1 MGPVTMIPLSKR
13 VYDSCSGN
21 VFGQRKNRMRQTG
34 RVVRGGAGWKRG
46 TDWLAVSW
54 GACLPAGKGH
64 GRERE

>member
-1 MGPVTMIPLSKR
+1 MGPATMIPLSER
-13 VYDSCSGN
+13 IYDSCTDG
-21 VFGQRKNRMRQTG
+21 VFGQRKKGISQKG

-64 GRERE
+64 GRQQE